1 MSYDL
6 QNEESVKEYLENL
19 GIEYRFGCY
28 HEKKPEVCHLLADYF
43 EAIKKDF
50 EKAGKVYQTNC
61 DDSGHGKSCFK
72 FGSYSLLGKGVKK
85 TDHKTAVNYFEKGCK
100 SGDPDAC
107 LYAGLIRTSN
117 TPIPEVD
124 HQFEN
129 GLRMLEKSC
138 DSKNGNACYYMSG
151 LYMSGYDSTKFA
163 NRTSEKDSK
172 NISNFKL
179 LKDMKKAF
187 EFSEKAC
194 ALRNIY
200 ACANLSQMY
209 RRGDGVVQNDELA
222 DKFKQ
227 LTLDMQDEI
236 KKQQPELSFQQ

>member
-6 QNEESVKEYLENL
+6 KDEESVKQYIENL

-28 HEKKPEVCHLLADYF
+28 HEKKPEVCHLLGDYF

-50 EKAGKVYQTNC
+50 EKAAKVFQTNC

-72 FGSYSLLGKGVKK
+72 YGTYTLLGKGARKPN
-85 TDHKTAVNYFEKGCK
+85 HKEAISYFEKSCK
-100 SGDPDAC
+100 GGDPDGC
-107 LYAGLIRTSN
+107 LYAGLLRTSSS
-117 TPIPEVD
+117 PIPEVE
-124 HQFEN
+124 HKFER
-129 GLRMLEKSC
+129 GLKMLEQSC
-138 DSKNGNACYYMSG
+138 EGKNAHACYYISG
-151 LYMSGYDSTKFA
+151 LYMTGYDSSQINKKA
-163 NRTSEKDSK
+163 AEKEFK
-172 NISNFKL
+172 NIANFKL

-209 RRGDGVVQNDELA
+209 RRGDGVPKNDELA
-222 DKFKQ
+222 DKYKK
-227 LTLDMQDEI
+227 LTLDMQDEL
-236 KKQQPELSFQQ
+236 KKDQPELRFQQ